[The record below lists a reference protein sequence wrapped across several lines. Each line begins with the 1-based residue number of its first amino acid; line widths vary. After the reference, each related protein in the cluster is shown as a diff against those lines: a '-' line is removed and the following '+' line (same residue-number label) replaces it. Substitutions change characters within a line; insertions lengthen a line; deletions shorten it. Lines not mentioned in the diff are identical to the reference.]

1 MRRKD
6 WSAAIPGSDDSLF
19 DFCRVIRQFS
29 VLFAGI
35 AGMAILGGCMPRWHF
50 PDWFGTGRP
59 PGKGYEYRVIQGDT
73 LWAISRKTGVDV
85 NTLARNNRLK
95 NPDQLEVGQVLW
107 VPGEKKAVVS
117 SSPRISQSAT
127 GGRPIKPKPTPRPTP
142 ARIVR
147 RTETRNP
154 VQSSQKMIW
163 PIQGKWTISS
173 RFGPREGGYHR
184 GIDLVAPEGTPVV
197 AVWDGVV
204 TYAGTEKS
212 RVGKILGFGNHIYI
226 SHSNGLITIY
236 AHNRVNLVNSG
247 DKVKQGQKI
256 AEVGNT
262 GYTRGPN
269 GYHLHF
275 EVRNQETTEAENPE
289 KYLPPR

>member
-6 WSAAIPGSDDSLF
+6 WMAAKSGVGDDRLYF
-19 DFCRVIRQFS
+19 DRVLRRFAIYS
-29 VLFAGI
+29 SIAGI
-35 AGMAILGGCMPRWHF
+35 TLLCGCSPRWHF
-50 PDWFGTGRP
+50 PDWFGSGRP
-59 PGKGYEYRVIQGDT
+59 PGKGYEYKIIQGDT

-95 NPDQLEVGQVLW
+95 NPDRLEVGQILW
-107 VPGEKKAVVS
+107 IPGEKKAAPAPPRVS
-117 SSPRISQSAT
+117 QNAT
-127 GGRPIKPKPTPRPTP
+127 GGRQEKPRPTQ
-142 ARIVR
+142 AKVVK
-147 RTETRNP
+147 RTEPKNRVPIT
-154 VQSSQKMIW
+154 QKMIW
-163 PIQGKWTISS
+163 PIQGKFTITS
-173 RFGPREGGYHR
+173 RFGPRDGGYHR
-184 GIDLVAPEGTPVV
+184 GIDLAAPEGTPVV

-212 RVGKILGFGNHIYI
+212 RVGKILGFGNHIYV

-247 DKVKQGQKI
+247 DRVKQGQKI

-262 GYTRGPN
+262 GYTRGIN

-289 KYLPPR
+289 KYLPSR